1 MLDFLL
7 ANTII
12 YLLIHFG
19 VGGLIDNHLF
29 YLRKNIFFVSF
40 QLCASKPF
48 SIIVSLLLYLILSSI
63 APNWTLIV
71 HNLLFSIGFACKTN
85 NASHNGNPFHICLFN
100 CLEYYFFRYIWM
112 RRREK
117 NTLFHILCTL
127 SHKRMCI
134 DRTDFNSTFLLSLK
148 RFHSVIVVLIFWLS
162 KWNNWCFN
170 FISFHFLHF
179 SFLFIRLECY
189 ERMNIR
195 LCVFIVRITGC
206 CHLMHV

>member
-1 MLDFLL
+1 MEKEGMRQRTFTHQCDKCQFQHNNSLLHTFVCILDFLH

-29 YLRKNIFFVSF
+29 YLRKNIFFRFVSF

-71 HNLLFSIGFACKTN
+71 HHLLFSIGFACKTN

-100 CLEYYFFRYIWM
+100 CLEYYFFRYI
-112 RRREK
+112 
-117 NTLFHILCTL
+117 
-127 SHKRMCI
+127 
-134 DRTDFNSTFLLSLK
+134 
-148 RFHSVIVVLIFWLS
+148 
-162 KWNNWCFN
+162 
-170 FISFHFLHF
+170 
-179 SFLFIRLECY
+179 
-189 ERMNIR
+189 
-195 LCVFIVRITGC
+195 
-206 CHLMHV
+206 